1 MIVAYIQFPTGGA
14 SAEKMADLMKGSAPK
29 YAAMSGLIRKYYL
42 LSEDA
47 SMAGGVYLWD
57 SKAEAETVY
66 NNQWRAF
73 IKDRYG
79 AEPVIVYFECPVVV
93 DNLSSEILTAN
104 EIKKVA

>member
-1 MIVAYIQFPTGGA
+1 
-14 SAEKMADLMKGSAPK
+14 
-29 YAAMSGLIRKYYL
+29 
-42 LSEDA
+42 
-47 SMAGGVYLWD
+47 MAG
-57 SKAEAETVY
+57 
-66 NNQWRAF
+66 F